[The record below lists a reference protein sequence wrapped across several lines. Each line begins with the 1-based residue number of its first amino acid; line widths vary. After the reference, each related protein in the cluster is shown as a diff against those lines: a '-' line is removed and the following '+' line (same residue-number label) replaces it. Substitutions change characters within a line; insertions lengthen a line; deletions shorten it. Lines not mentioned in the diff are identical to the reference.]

1 MIYNS
6 NFKTFSTC
14 DSTIDQQHIINI
26 RLNMSFEKEKEEK
39 SGRDRDTPTYDY
51 LIGLAARE
59 GLWDK
64 SSIDIL
70 YHFYHREHKTPIKT
84 LLYL

>member
-1 MIYNS
+1 
-6 NFKTFSTC
+6 
-14 DSTIDQQHIINI
+14 
-26 RLNMSFEKEKEEK
+26 MSFEKEKEEK

-51 LIGLAARE
+51 LLGLASRE

-70 YHFYHREHKTPIKT
+70 YHFYQRT
-84 LLYL
+84 

>member
-1 MIYNS
+1 MWFYYRLATYHKHKIKYVQIY
-6 NFKTFSTC
+6 F
-14 DSTIDQQHIINI
+14 
-26 RLNMSFEKEKEEK
+26 SFEKEKEEK